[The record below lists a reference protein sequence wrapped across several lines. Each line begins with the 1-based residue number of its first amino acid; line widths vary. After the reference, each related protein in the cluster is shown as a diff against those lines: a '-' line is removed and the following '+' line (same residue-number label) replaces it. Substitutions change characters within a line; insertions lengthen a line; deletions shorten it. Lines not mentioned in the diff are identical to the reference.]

1 MPPSAPCCAR
11 FDIHILKHNT
21 LTILIL
27 GATGLVGSKCVEH
40 ALADSRIAR
49 VIAVTRRPMDTQHP
63 KLTNLMV
70 DYEHLEDYA
79 PRMKADAVL
88 SALGTT
94 LKQAGSAAAFTRV
107 DYDYQLRAAQIAR
120 ANGTKTF
127 ILLSSGGVNSKSL
140 MLYLRVKGQIEE
152 AIAALGF
159 DRLAIL
165 RPSVLLGERR
175 DSRPAEA
182 IAQWGAR
189 ALQFLFAGPLEKY
202 KGIEADTVAQAMV
215 NAVQKPYKGTRFV
228 ENLEIFTWAKS

>member
-1 MPPSAPCCAR
+1 M
-11 FDIHILKHNT
+11 T
-21 LTILIL
+21 VLIL
-27 GATGLVGSKCVEH
+27 GATGLVGAKCVQH
-40 ALADSRIAR
+40 SLADPRIDS
-49 VIAVTRRPMDTQHP
+49 VIAVTRRPMDIRHP
-63 KLTNLMV
+63 KLKNLVV
-70 DYEHLEDYA
+70 DYERLQDYA
-79 PRMKADAVL
+79 AEMRADAVL

-94 LKQAGSAAAFTRV
+94 LKQAGSAAKFRKV
-107 DYDYQLRAAQIAR
+107 DYDYQLQAAEIAR

-127 ILLSSGGVNSKSL
+127 ILLSSGGADASSRL
-140 MLYLRVKGQIEE
+140 LYIQVKGQIEN

-159 DRLAIL
+159 ERLAIL

-189 ALQFLFAGPLEKY
+189 TLGFLFAGPLQKY
-202 KGIEADTVAQAMV
+202 KAIEGDTVAQAMV